1 MLPQGLLLNAC
12 RNSVVG
18 IDRDLTICHTNANF
32 KSEIAFQNLRHLYF
46 FFLTAFIAVNSQQ
59 DSAVPVQHTGK
70 NLASLF
76 RTSFSL
82 PNSYKR
88 RSNHIFK

>member
-1 MLPQGLLLNAC
+1 VLPQGLLLNVC

-18 IDRDLTICHTNANF
+18 IDHDMTICQKSMNF

-46 FFLTAFIAVNSQQ
+46 FFLTAFIAMNSQQ
-59 DSAVPVQHTGK
+59 SSVVPVQQAGR
-70 NLASLF
+70 NLALLS
-76 RTSFSL
+76 RTSLYL

-88 RSNHIFK
+88 P